1 MPSMAGQRDYYEVL
15 GVAKSA
21 SGEEIKK
28 AYKKAAM
35 ANHPDR
41 NPGDEAAI
49 ERFKEC
55 ATAYEVLSDE
65 TKRARYDRYG
75 HAGVQGGAGG
85 GSPFGDVNDIFSQF
99 SDLFEGFG
107 LGGGNQRTRGGAQR
121 GSHLRAAMTIDLVTA
136 SKGAD
141 RELRIQR
148 KKACERCKGTGAEP
162 GSTPHRCD
170 YCGGR
175 GQVVQSQ
182 GFFRVQTTCPACSGT
197 GAIVRNK
204 CTECRGAGR
213 GDEDVVLQ
221 VRIPPGIDNGMQ
233 LCLRGEGEA
242 GTSGGTRGDLYVDI
256 HVKDHPLFKREGS
269 HLVCAVPISY
279 TQAALGG
286 TIEVPL
292 LSGSDTLEIPPGT
305 QPGEVFRVRGQG
317 MPDPRGGR
325 RGDLHV
331 AIELEVPRKLEAE
344 HEELLRKLAEYEN
357 ANVAPHHKSWL
368 DKLRE
373 FISGDQDEEDE

>member
-21 SGEEIKK
+21 SFEEIKK
-28 AYKKAAM
+28 AYKKAAL
-35 ANHPDR
+35 ANHPDK
-41 NPGDEAAI
+41 NPGDDAAV

-55 ATAYEVLSDE
+55 AAAYEVLSDQD
-65 TKRARYDRYG
+65 KRARYDRYG

-99 SDLFEGFG
+99 GDLFEGFF
-107 LGGGNQRTRGGAQR
+107 GGNQRSRSGPQR
-121 GSHLRAAMTIDLVTA
+121 GSHLRATMTIDLVTA

-141 RELRIQR
+141 RELKIQR
-148 KKACERCKGTGAEP
+148 KKSCEKCKGTGAEP

-182 GFFRVQTTCPACSGT
+182 GFFRVQTTCPACSGS
-197 GAIVRNK
+197 GSIIRNK
-204 CTECRGAGR
+204 CTECRGTGR
-213 GDEDVVLQ
+213 ENEEVVLQ
-221 VRIPPGIDNGMQ
+221 VRIPAGIDNGVQ
-233 LCLRGEGEA
+233 LCLRGEGESGA
-242 GTSGGTRGDLYVDI
+242 SGGPRGDLYVEV
-256 HVKDHPLFKREGS
+256 HVKEHALFKREGI
-269 HLVCAVPISY
+269 HLVCTVPISY
-279 TQAALGG
+279 SQAALGG

-292 LSGSDTLEIPPGT
+292 LSGSDTLEIPAGT
-305 QPGEVFRVRGQG
+305 QPGEIFRVKGEG
-317 MPDPRGGR
+317 MPDLRGGR

-331 AIELEVPRKLEAE
+331 QIELQVPRKLEAE

-368 DKLRE
+368 DKLRD
-373 FISGDQDEEDE
+373 FISGDNDDEEDE